1 MGRGPSLKPWHCGVM
16 PVTSAR
22 PREANDLRGRRAL
35 AGLAAYFHESGA
47 TRGYQGDFVAKPTGK
62 TIWVGAVWILPI
74 GILAFASSR
83 NVRVQRK
90 TPQVF
95 AVPVS
100 AVTAQS

>member
-35 AGLAAYFHESGA
+35 AGLAAYFHDSGA
-47 TRGYQGDFVAKPTGK
+47 TRAHQEDSVSKQTAK
-62 TIWVGAVWILPI
+62 TIWMRAVCILSI
-74 GILAFASSR
+74 AILAFASSR

-100 AVTAQS
+100 AVTAQ